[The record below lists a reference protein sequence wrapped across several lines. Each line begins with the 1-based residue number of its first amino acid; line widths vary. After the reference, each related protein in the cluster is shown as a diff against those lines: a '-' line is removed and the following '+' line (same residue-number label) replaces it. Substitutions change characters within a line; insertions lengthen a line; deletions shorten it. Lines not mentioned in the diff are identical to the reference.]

1 MAAVY
6 LSLRFETY
14 VQSSREHP
22 QESYNVSFPF
32 NTHFSCFESLFP
44 SIVVFC
50 REVLFFFLN
59 IRYWEPIFVFHTYGR
74 GRHDQSYWRRIA
86 TGVASVVVIYCFS
99 FFPNF
104 CSKPH
109 IMLQISNEMLHVPGF
124 STHIKVDVFIHQV
137 PF

>member
-74 GRHDQSYWRRIA
+74 GRHDQSYWRRMA

-99 FFPNF
+99 FFSP
-104 CSKPH
+104 
-109 IMLQISNEMLHVPGF
+109 ISAVSRISCCRFRMKCCIF
-124 STHIKVDVFIHQV
+124 QV
-137 PF
+137 SVHT